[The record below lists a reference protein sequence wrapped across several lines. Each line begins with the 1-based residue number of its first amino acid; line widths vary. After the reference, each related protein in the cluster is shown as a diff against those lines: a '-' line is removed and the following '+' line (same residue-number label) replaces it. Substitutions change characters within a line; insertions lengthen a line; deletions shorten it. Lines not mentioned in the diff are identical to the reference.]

1 MARVFIGI
9 GSNECERLG
18 NISRAAQAL
27 AQLPTTRLMQ
37 MAPIYET
44 APVGG
49 PPQGDFLNTVVEL
62 ETSLA
67 PRPLLAYLQALETQF
82 GRRPSDVR
90 WGPRIVDLDVLLHGD
105 TVLSE
110 PDLMIPHPLL
120 HRRRF
125 VLEPL
130 ADLAPTLVHPML
142 HRTIAQLLEAL
153 PESAI
158 HDPRSAEASSS

>member
-9 GSNECERLG
+9 GSNEGERLS

-27 AQLPTTRLMQ
+27 AQLPMTRLVQ

-62 ETSLA
+62 DTAIA
-67 PRPLLAYLQALETQF
+67 PRELLAYLKALETQF

-90 WGPRIVDLDVLLHGD
+90 WGPRVIDLDILLYD
-105 TVLSE
+105 QTVTSD
-110 PDLMIPHPLL
+110 PDLIIPHPLL
-120 HRRRF
+120 HHRRF

-130 ADLAPTLVHPML
+130 ADLAPALVHPVL
-142 HRTIAQLLEAL
+142 KKTVAELLAAT
-153 PESAI
+153 PSTV
-158 HDPRSAEASSS
+158 HTS

>member
-9 GSNECERLG
+9 GSNEGERLS
-18 NISRAAQAL
+18 NLSRAAQAL
-27 AQLPTTRLMQ
+27 AQLPTTRLVQ

-49 PPQGDFLNTVVEL
+49 PPQGDYLNTVVEL
-62 ETSLA
+62 DTPIA
-67 PRPLLAYLQALETQF
+67 PRELLAYLKALETQF

-90 WGPRIVDLDVLLHGD
+90 WGPRIIDLDILLHGE
-105 TVLSE
+105 TVMSE
-110 PDLMIPHPLL
+110 ADLTIPHPLL

-130 ADLAPTLVHPML
+130 ADIASELIHPVL
-142 HRTIAQLLEAL
+142 KKSIRQLLDEL
-153 PESAI
+153 PSPLPAVT
-158 HDPRSAEASSS
+158 S